1 MTLPVE
7 PALSYLMSFNVQV
20 GEPSII
26 ATSLPARRFIPILGG
41 TVSGALTGR
50 IRSGG
55 GDWQWDA
62 SDGRI
67 ELNAHY
73 VADIEGHGLVEVRG
87 SGIRYASDGNVY
99 FRTSMRFFT
108 EAPDL
113 QWLNRRLC
121 ISTGT
126 RGASSVTLNIFEL
139 S

>member
-1 MTLPVE
+1 MTRPDK
-7 PALSYLMSFNVQV
+7 PTLSYLMSFNVQV

-26 ATSLPARRFIPILGG
+26 KTNLPARRFIPIIGG

-50 IRSGG
+50 ILSGG

-62 SDGRI
+62 PDGRV
-67 ELNAHY
+67 ELKAQY
-73 VADIEGHGLVEVRG
+73 ITDIEGHGLVEVHG
-87 SGIRYASDGNVY
+87 SGVRYASDGNVY
-99 FRTSMRFFT
+99 FRTSMRFLT

-113 QWLNRRLC
+113 QWLNRRIC

-126 RGASSVTLNIFEL
+126 RETSSVTLKIFEL